1 MGRISPPFMIEHNN
15 RIAFVGMN
23 YLGVFATEQAN
34 SGSWPQR
41 PRKDDTPMRSEE
53 VLSLQDID
61 DLFAHEE
68 FE

>member
-23 YLGVFATEQAN
+23 YLGVFASEQAN
-34 SGSWPQR
+34 SGWSP
-41 PRKDDTPMRSEE
+41 PRARRGDTPIRSDKLLTLE
-53 VLSLQDID
+53 DID
-61 DLFAHEE
+61 HLFAHEE